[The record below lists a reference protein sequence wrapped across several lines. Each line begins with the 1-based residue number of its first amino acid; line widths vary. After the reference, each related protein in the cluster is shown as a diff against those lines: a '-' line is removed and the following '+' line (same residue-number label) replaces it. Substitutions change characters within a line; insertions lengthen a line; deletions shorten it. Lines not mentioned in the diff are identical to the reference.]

1 MVNAEYLKELS
12 ERMVSIKEPKLMESF
27 LKTILTPKEL
37 EEVATRLQILKML
50 KDGVPQRKI
59 ASELGVSIGTISRGS
74 REIQYGDRKIANFI
88 GL

>member
-1 MVNAEYLKELS
+1 MVNAKYLKELS

-37 EEVATRLQILKML
+37 DEVVTRLQILKML

-59 ASELGVSIGTISRGS
+59 ASDLGVSIGTISRGS
-74 REIQYGDRKIANFI
+74 REIQYGDQKIANFI
-88 GL
+88 G